1 MPNFTQTHHHSE
13 VSNWA
18 MQNRYFRINRS
29 FVVRHLLKLI
39 FMEFLIDLKHKNTV
53 FGVEYL
59 TAELQ
64 LLIEFIDLD

>member
-1 MPNFTQTHHHSE
+1 MRD
-13 VSNWA
+13 
-18 MQNRYFRINRS
+18 RYFRINGS

-39 FMEFLIDLKHKNTV
+39 FMEFLNDLKHKNTI

-64 LLIEFIDLD
+64 LLKNFLCQSLIEFIDLD

>member
-1 MPNFTQTHHHSE
+1 MPNFTQTHHRGE
-13 VSNWA
+13 ISNWA
-18 MQNRYFRINRS
+18 MQNRYFRINGS

-39 FMEFLIDLKHKNTV
+39 FMEFLNDLKHKNTI

>member
-1 MPNFTQTHHHSE
+1 
-13 VSNWA
+13 
-18 MQNRYFRINRS
+18 MQDRYFRINGS
-29 FVVRHLLKLI
+29 FVVRHLLRLI

>member
-1 MPNFTQTHHHSE
+1 MPNFTQTHHRGE
-13 VSNWA
+13 ISNWA
-18 MQNRYFRINRS
+18 MQDRYFRINGS

-39 FMEFLIDLKHKNTV
+39 FMEFLIDLKQKKNRTV

-64 LLIEFIDLD
+64 LL

>member
-1 MPNFTQTHHHSE
+1 
-13 VSNWA
+13 
-18 MQNRYFRINRS
+18 MQDRYFRINGS

-39 FMEFLIDLKHKNTV
+39 FMEFLNDLKHKITI

-64 LLIEFIDLD
+64 LLIEFIDLDKLID

>member
-1 MPNFTQTHHHSE
+1 
-13 VSNWA
+13 
-18 MQNRYFRINRS
+18 MQNRYFRINGS

-39 FMEFLIDLKHKNTV
+39 FMEFLIDLKHKYTV